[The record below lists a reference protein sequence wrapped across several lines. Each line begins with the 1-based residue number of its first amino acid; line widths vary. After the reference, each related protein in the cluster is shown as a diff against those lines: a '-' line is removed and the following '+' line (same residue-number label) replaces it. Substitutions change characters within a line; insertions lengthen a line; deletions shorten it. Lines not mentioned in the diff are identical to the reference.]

1 MNKYRFFSSEAVL
14 HILAWLFIFSMPLIF
29 HHGQQQVSMRDY
41 FLGLF
46 MSLML
51 FVTFYTNYFVLAP
64 CLFMKGRKKAF
75 FILEIILLIVVV
87 IIVQEV
93 FTSYAPPIRHAGGL
107 HHMHAGPARWMFVI
121 RDFVTL
127 SLSAAIGVAIRL
139 SSSWHKAEDARK
151 EAEIG
156 KREAELKN
164 LRNQINPH
172 FLLNTLNNIYALT
185 MFDTAKAQQA
195 IQELSKLLRYLLY
208 DNQKPLTSL
217 KEETGFIES
226 YIDAR
231 LLPSMHRY
239 RMMFRRLP
247 FDLKIMNDG
256 GLVIYQTDISRPLD
270 NTTLWRL
277 ATRTSETVGAHV
289 VTSDDGAI
297 APSYYSE
304 SIPDAVFKLYALDAG
319 VALLTEDASEINQL
333 QQRLEDRRAQ
343 LTSQNAILRR
353 NHAMQSLL
361 FRQRRERELGERVE
375 RDLASTAAQISR
387 ILDNRIVG
395 DSPYARAERIQQLN
409 LVKVLVAYSKRKGML
424 ALAAA
429 EYEALTSEQL
439 ELVAREAMAD
449 LNSIGI
455 ECAVLVESGSTIP
468 IAAFNTIYDCFYDCV
483 IGVLPFTD
491 PVIMTYITTHGDTIE
506 MRANIECAIG
516 LTGGNDVEMIPQ
528 IATST
533 EPWTAVQ
540 LEIARNLEGRL
551 ATRGG
556 DYSVLLDEGLVNVT
570 VRAAAPT
577 PSRKP
582 KPGAEKAPASTPED
596 GPEGADEEVSG

>member
-1 MNKYRFFSSEAVL
+1 MTPRPTDRRGRAGAPIAAAALVTCAFVWLVSLALTFASGFDVATIDATDVSELPFSHLMTGFVVIGVPALAAWGVSVNHRCINL
-14 HILAWLFIFSMPLIF
+14 TVRRILLTVI
-29 HHGQQQVSMRDY
+29 
-41 FLGLF
+41 
-46 MSLML
+46 SLMGIWL
-51 FVTFYTNYFVLAP
+51 CA
-64 CLFMKGRKKAF
+64 A
-75 FILEIILLIVVV
+75 
-87 IIVQEV
+87 
-93 FTSYAPPIRHAGGL
+93 
-107 HHMHAGPARWMFVI
+107 
-121 RDFVTL
+121 
-127 SLSAAIGVAIRL
+127 SAATIVFGVNDPPLLAIAVVSDL
-139 SSSWHKAEDARK
+139 A
-151 EAEIG
+151 I
-156 KREAELKN
+156 
-164 LRNQINPH
+164 
-172 FLLNTLNNIYALT
+172 AL
-185 MFDTAKAQQA
+185 
-195 IQELSKLLRYLLY
+195 
-208 DNQKPLTSL
+208 
-217 KEETGFIES
+217 FIES

-289 VTSDDGAI
+289 VTSDDGAT

-319 VALLTEDASEINQL
+319 IALLTEDASEINQL

-353 NHAMQSLL
+353 NHTMQSLL

-468 IAAFNTIYDCFYDCV
+468 IAAFNTIYDCFYDCI

-491 PVIMTYITTHGDTIE
+491 PVIMTYITTRGDDTIE

-582 KPGAEKAPASTPED
+582 KPGAGKAPASTPGNKPENEPED
-596 GPEGADEEVSG
+596 AGEKVSG